1 MLLSLYYVSER
12 AVRGAARTT
21 TNRAL
26 TLLKI
31 RCFNNGELNTLATR
45 LQRY

>member
-1 MLLSLYYVSER
+1 M
-12 AVRGAARTT
+12 RGAASTT

-31 RCFNNGELNTLATR
+31 RCFNYRELDTLATR